1 MRAPRET
8 AEPYCCTAFFGERKQ
23 TILLEVAATLLNWAL
38 SPKPASAISVL
49 WSDRS
54 KDPQNMK
61 GPLTPSGT
69 ILRAHSQGPNQ
80 KRKPPTKTKY
90 TRFDTLVG
98 RYYPAVYSFASRL
111 TDDPREAV
119 SLTHGAFN
127 AIRKRRWRLRD
138 EVMLATILL
147 NAVIVAGLRAA

>member
-1 MRAPRET
+1 MKGP
-8 AEPYCCTAFFGERKQ
+8 P
-23 TILLEVAATLLNWAL
+23 
-38 SPKPASAISVL
+38 
-49 WSDRS
+49 
-54 KDPQNMK
+54 NMK
-61 GPLTPSGT
+61 GPPVPSGS
-69 ILRAHSQGPNQ
+69 ILPAQLQGPNQ
-80 KRKPPTKTKY
+80 KRKLPTKTRY

-119 SLTHGAFN
+119 WLTHDAFN

-147 NAVIVAGLRAA
+147 NAVIVAGLKAA